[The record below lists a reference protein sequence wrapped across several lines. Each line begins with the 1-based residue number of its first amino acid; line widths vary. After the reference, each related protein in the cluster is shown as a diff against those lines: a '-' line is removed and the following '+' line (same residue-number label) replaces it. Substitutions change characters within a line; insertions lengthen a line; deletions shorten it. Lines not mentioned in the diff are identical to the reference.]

1 MKFKL
6 TIICSVLF
14 LSVFAQGNSEGFQGI
29 YMIYENVSYN
39 TTFRQK
45 IPSIDFNERYDAEI
59 NTYPNIKIGYSFT
72 GIGSLGM
79 IDNNFAGWGVD
90 FGFGLNYGR
99 SVINAISKNQ
109 SYEPYIGF
117 KALEKN
123 NQTFFE
129 YYQPG
134 NQGLIDDYGLNLHFD
149 AGTILYVGAEI
160 DAGVSHL
167 SFTDSRISSQ
177 KVKSTGWYSNARFQF
192 GVSIPLPLII
202 DAGFIL
208 NMKAYGIIYGWSART
223 YNMDWISDDK
233 ELKNFSTI
241 QSNGTPLGAGLS
253 LSILLD

>member
-6 TIICSVLF
+6 TIIFSVLF
-14 LSVFAQGNSEGFQGI
+14 LSVFAQDSEGFQGI
-29 YMIYENVSYN
+29 YMIYENISYN

-45 IPSIDFNERYDAEI
+45 VPSIGFDERYDAEI
-59 NTYPNIKIGYSFT
+59 NTYPNIKLGYSLT
-72 GIGSLGM
+72 GIIESN
-79 IDNNFAGWGVD
+79 DVAAWGVD
-90 FGFGLNYGR
+90 LGFGLNYGR
-99 SVINAISKNQ
+99 SVVNAIAKDQ
-109 SYEPYIGF
+109 SYVTHIDF

-129 YYQPG
+129 YFQPG
-134 NQGLIDDYGLNLHFD
+134 NQGIIDDYGLNLHFD

-167 SFTDSRISSQ
+167 SFTDSRVSSQ
-177 KVKSTGWYSNARFQF
+177 KVNSTGWYSNARFQI
-192 GVSIPLPLII
+192 GISIPLPFVI

-208 NMKAYGIIYGWSART
+208 NLKAYGVVYGWSART
-223 YNMDWISDDK
+223 YTMDWISDDK

-241 QSNGTPLGAGLS
+241 QSNGTPVGGGFS